1 MNEMKEMRYVNG
13 LRFFFFLV
21 WLFFLKSSQG
31 SEMSRVLGAGFGDHM
46 RKDRIRVVE
55 QVARGIVLSDLSLAH
70 DQDTIV
76 INDGVDT
83 MGDRHHGRVSE
94 IDSDRLLDQCIRG
107 HVDTGRGYDTHT
119 KENKGSV
126 SSKCAQERIMTA

>member
-1 MNEMKEMRYVNG
+1 
-13 LRFFFFLV
+13 
-21 WLFFLKSSQG
+21 
-31 SEMSRVLGAGFGDHM
+31 MSRVLGAGFGDHM
-46 RKDRIRVVE
+46 RKDRIRGAE
-55 QVARGIVLSDLSLAH
+55 QVARGIVLSDLSLVH

-94 IDSDRLLDQCIRG
+94 IDSDRFLDQCIRG

-119 KENKGSV
+119 HTQKRTKEVLVLNVLK
-126 SSKCAQERIMTA
+126 R